1 MGKAKL
7 CADQFTQPQ
16 LDDQH
21 RVGRNETVNSR
32 RAVSKMRA
40 YAHFAITALFHSDQG
55 ILDTGYR
62 LPLTKSY
69 RVIHPTMAIF
79 ANPDHFFR
87 QVFRLAFV
95 NWNFLAFVEI
105 NFKIV
110 NNPVTLT
117 SRLS

>member
-40 YAHFAITALFHSDQG
+40 YAHFAITALFHSEQG

-62 LPLTKSY
+62 LPLAKSY
-69 RVIHPTMAIF
+69 RVIHQTMPIF
-79 ANPDHFFR
+79 ANPDHIFR
-87 QVFRLAFV
+87 EVFRLAFIE
-95 NWNFLAFVEI
+95 WNFLAFVEI

-117 SRLS
+117 GSLS